1 MPDVAIAA
9 VLVNAV
15 HNSLDGVNLVRPHHQ
30 QLLLTGHQHH
40 VTADHLA
47 QDTLGQ
53 ELLSKVVQLR
63 DFFVVIAGELVNGQ
77 EALVSVEAEV
87 TRIVVGEVP
96 GVSAIADNE
105 QLNEA
110 QQRLT
115 IAVAKVAL
123 VTYDLLHSPPRA
135 NG

>member
-1 MPDVAIAA
+1 M
-9 VLVNAV
+9 
-15 HNSLDGVNLVRPHHQ
+15 
-30 QLLLTGHQHH
+30 
-40 VTADHLA
+40 A

-63 DFFVVIAGELVNGQ
+63 DFFVVIADELVNGQ